1 MVTAPLMMSQ
11 LPIQLPK
18 PNASATPPPKD
29 PTVVS
34 VDATGNYF
42 IDEGRGAGPLPYSFT
57 DLQLKLRAMAKDD
70 PSELVFVKA
79 EKKIDYGRVVDLI
92 SVVGQSGFDKVS
104 LQQQA
109 PDAP

>member
-1 MVTAPLMMSQ
+1 
-11 LPIQLPK
+11 
-18 PNASATPPPKD
+18 
-29 PTVVS
+29 
-34 VDATGNYF
+34 
-42 IDEGRGAGPLPYSFT
+42 
-57 DLQLKLRAMAKDD
+57 MAKLDS
-70 PSELVFVKA
+70 SELIFVKA